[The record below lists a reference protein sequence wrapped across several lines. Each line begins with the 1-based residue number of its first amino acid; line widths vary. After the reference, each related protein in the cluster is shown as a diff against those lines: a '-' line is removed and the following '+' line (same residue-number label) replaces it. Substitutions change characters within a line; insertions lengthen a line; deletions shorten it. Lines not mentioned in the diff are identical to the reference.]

1 MQVRFR
7 QTVHGSGVVM
17 TMETRP
23 PSIPKLATNF
33 TKAIA
38 KHVVDGMKKVDID
51 VYVERLS
58 VCNKN
63 ECGMRVKNRCTHES
77 CGCFL
82 DKKAWWASEDCP
94 MDLWPKQ

>member
-1 MQVRFR
+1 MPITKQVLA
-7 QTVHGSGVVM
+7 SM
-17 TMETRP
+17 
-23 PSIPKLATNF
+23 PKLATNF
-33 TKAIA
+33 AKAVA

-51 VYVERLS
+51 VYVERLA

-94 MDLWPKQ
+94 MGLWRGVYTSNPTIEE